1 MQKSSIAVLAVT
13 MFMLAGCSVVSDPNK
28 RDAGKWNTEIK
39 LEKFELTGIPPQMQA
54 QAEQMKAQI
63 RGQIENQMQSMGG
76 KQECLTA
83 IAASQED
90 ISKAL
95 AKELS
100 GAGECNFTKSIVAN
114 GKIDVAGTCKMSG
127 QPISILMSGS
137 MAPKKVD
144 VLLTMSSPQRSE
156 GANVAPGM
164 NTSLRMVTTHA
175 GKCDS

>member
-1 MQKSSIAVLAVT
+1 MQKLRIAMLISMVL
-13 MFMLAGCSVVSDPNK
+13 LASCGAVSDPNK
-28 RDAGKWNTEIK
+28 RDAGKWSTEIK
-39 LEKFELTGIPPQMQA
+39 LEKFELTGVPPQMQA
-54 QAEQMKAQI
+54 QVEQMKAQI
-63 RGQIENQMQSMGG
+63 RGQIESQMQSMGG

-100 GAGECNFTKSIVAN
+100 GAGECNFAKNIVAN
-114 GKIDVAGTCKMSG
+114 GKIDVAGTCNMSG
-127 QPISILMSGS
+127 QMMSIAMTGS

-164 NTSLRMVTTHA
+164 NTSLRMITTHV